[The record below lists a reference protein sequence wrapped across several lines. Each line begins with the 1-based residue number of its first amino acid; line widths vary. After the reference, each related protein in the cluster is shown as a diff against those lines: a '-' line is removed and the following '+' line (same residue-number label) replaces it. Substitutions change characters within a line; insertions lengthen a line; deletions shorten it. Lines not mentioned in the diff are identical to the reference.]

1 MKKLVLIL
9 TFFFALTLLVGCD
22 KEPNQN
28 GGELTKDATVNV
40 YSWWDPAHDGLTGM
54 KAGFE
59 EKYAEYNVTLNF
71 VKVSTY
77 YQTMLTKLAGAK
89 LAGGSSEQIDVM
101 MLASD
106 KIPLFASNETILA
119 LDDFVTEEY
128 LNDLYPSVK
137 EGLYYEDSVY
147 AVARDVTTKCMML
160 NVDMFNEYK
169 IALPTAD
176 WTVEDFK
183 NICLQFA
190 AQTENVWGYSFDSNP
205 DPVYVWFYLFGGAFF
220 DAAKNESLI
229 NTDGSKAA
237 VKFLYDLI
245 EKDGIMSL
253 SETTE
258 HGGFSAAFT
267 GGYAAMISGGLS
279 QVNTVELA
287 GANFTV
293 LPLPK
298 GTSGETQSH
307 TFLNCWTIPS
317 CTSNSAWAWKVLE
330 YFSGPEGQAIACG
343 AGMGLPGSST
353 ADIASWIAEKPYRQY
368 FVDALSYPGT
378 VAYPTDTFGPNWQ
391 TYFKT
396 LMETNFW
403 DAPGLS
409 TAEIDTR
416 LQAVNDKLS
425 YYLLGG
431 S

>member
-1 MKKLVLIL
+1 MKKLILIL
-9 TFFFALTLLVGCD
+9 TFFFALTVFVGCNKEQD
-22 KEPNQN
+22 K
-28 GGELTKDATVNV
+28 GGELTKNATVNV
-40 YSWWDPAHDGLTGM
+40 YSWWDPAHDGLTGL

-59 EKYAEYNVTLNF
+59 KKYEDYNVTLNF
-71 VKVSTY
+71 VKISSY

-106 KIPLFASNETILA
+106 KIPLFASNGTILP
-119 LDDFVTEEY
+119 LDEFVTEEY
-128 LNDLYPSVK
+128 LNDLYPSVRQ
-137 EGLYYEDSVY
+137 GLYYEDKVY

-160 NVDMFNEYK
+160 NVDLFNKYK
-169 IALPTAD
+169 ITIPGDD

-190 AQTENVWGYSFDSNP
+190 AQPDNVWGYSFDSNP
-205 DPVYVWFYLFGGAFF
+205 DPVYIWFYLFGGKFF
-220 DAAKNESLI
+220 DPVKNESLL
-229 NTDGSKAA
+229 NTPGSIAG

-245 EKDGIMSL
+245 EKDGVMSL

-258 HGGFSAAFT
+258 HGGFSASFS

-279 QVNTVELA
+279 QVNTVENA
-287 GANFTV
+287 GANFV
-293 LPLPK
+293 VRPLPI
-298 GTSGETQSH
+298 GTSGEKTSH
-307 TFLNCWTIPS
+307 TFLNCWTIPE

-353 ADIASWIAEKPYRQY
+353 ADIQSWIAQKPYRKY

-378 VAYPTDTFGPNWQ
+378 VPYPTDTFGPNWQ

-403 DAPGLS
+403 DAPGLTS
-409 TAEIDTR
+409 SDIETR
-416 LQAVNDKLS
+416 IVAVNNKLT
-425 YYLLGG
+425 YYLMGG